1 MPDVLLSND
10 DVTVL
15 GPPEIVEVLVDIGP
29 TGTRGSQ
36 VFAGIGDPN
45 VIEIGQTPIL
55 NDLYINA
62 SPGNEYAYMYQYV
75 SQPGGNTWI
84 PLLSVNPTIYSGN
97 HLVVFAS
104 GVGDISIPISDIIDI
119 TGTPLSA
126 DNFSVQYTIAHDNPI
141 ASSMTIPALV
151 DTGGSGPTGDNLIIN
166 LKAVEHRTDVDSGP
180 YGDWALLNAEVVVHV
195 FISILVSQES

>member
-15 GPPEIVEVLVDIGP
+15 GPPNTIEVLVDIGP

-36 VFAGIGDPN
+36 VFAGIGNPN
-45 VIEIGQTPIL
+45 DIQIGQTPIL

-62 SPGNEYAYMYQYV
+62 SPGLEYAYMYQYV
-75 SQPGGNTWI
+75 SRPGGNTWI

-97 HLVVFAS
+97 FLTVFTA
-104 GVGDISIPISDIIDI
+104 GAATISIPISDIINI

-126 DNFSVQYTIAHDNPI
+126 DNFSIQYSIAHDNPI
-141 ASSMTIPALV
+141 SSSMTIPALAGT
-151 DTGGSGPTGDNLIIN
+151 DLEIDFT
-166 LKAVEHRTDVDSGP
+166 AVEFRSDVDSGP
-180 YGDWALLNAEVVVHV
+180 YGDWALLNAEVVTHI
-195 FISILVSQES
+195 FISILVSEES